1 MLKKVY
7 AKIAAIRH
15 LKRVVP
21 ANTLLLKKVY
31 AKIAAIRHLK
41 RVVPANTL
49 LLPYRSFV
57 VMNMGKIKY

>member
-1 MLKKVY
+1 M
-7 AKIAAIRH
+7 
-15 LKRVVP
+15 
-21 ANTLLLKKVY
+21 LKKVY

-57 VMNMGKIKY
+57 VMNMEKIKY